1 MKKVTFQI
9 MTFAVLGAGFL
20 TACAPKAKEEA
31 TEVAAISGTF
41 NVDTDSSKIQWF
53 GKKVTGEHNG
63 TVKLKEGSFVVEK
76 GALSSGTATID
87 LTTIVVIDLTD
98 PEWNGKLKGH
108 LESPDFFNI
117 AEFPTA
123 SLTFQKGENGLA
135 GDLTIKGITKPAKF
149 DAQVSE
155 ENGKAVVSGTLTV
168 DRTAYD
174 IRYGSGKFFE
184 NLGDKTISDEFS
196 LKFKVV
202 AK

>member
-1 MKKVTFQI
+1 MRNVTFKI
-9 MTFAVLGAGFL
+9 AAFAVLSAGLL

-31 TEVAAISGTF
+31 TEATTVSGTF
-41 NVDTDSSKIQWF
+41 TVDTDSSTVQWF

-63 TVKLKEGSFVVEK
+63 TVKLKEGSFVVENGILTS
-76 GALSSGTATID
+76 GAATID

-123 SLTFQKGENGLA
+123 SLTFRKAESGFE

-149 DAQVSE
+149 DAQISE
-155 ENGKAVVSGTLTV
+155 ENGKPVVTGTLTV
-168 DRTAYD
+168 DRTEYD

-196 LKFKVV
+196 LKFKVA